1 VTPPPDADEFLDA
14 DHNDEAPLRFRRFAN
29 ILGDGKTLGRVEHEF
44 QEDLL
49 LVCTD
54 EPATLAEAQEQS
66 CWREAME
73 AVMAAIEGNGT

>member
-1 VTPPPDADEFLDA
+1 
-14 DHNDEAPLRFRRFAN
+14 
-29 ILGDGKTLGRVEHEF
+29 
-44 QEDLL
+44 
-49 LVCTD
+49 VCTD